1 MNLRRALTICLV
13 MVAAGMLMLFAASP
27 VARSQQTQGPI
38 APKSG
43 APVQQAPEGTIRV
56 RVALV
61 SAPVVVIDAK
71 GESVLDLQ
79 QKDFHIVDDGVDQTI
94 ESFDLG
100 GEPLSAV
107 LVFET
112 SARVATL
119 LPAVQK
125 SAIVFAETVVGPS
138 GEAAVLS
145 YDNSVNTLLPFSTDN
160 DKIEKTIAHLIP
172 GNSGARLY
180 DALAAAVGLLRG
192 RPNGQRRAIVV
203 VGEASDSG
211 SEQRLG
217 RVLRDA
223 QLANVVIY
231 SIGLSPTSAGLRAPD
246 SQAGAPSATP
256 PGTFGGPSFPG
267 SAQTPTS
274 QQQYGG
280 NIDLLGLSEWA
291 VRNVKAVVKERP
303 LDLAATATGGTYQPA
318 FRESKLDNAIDSIG
332 GELNSQ
338 YVLSYRPTGANNPG
352 YHQIKVMVNRPG
364 LRVRTRPGYFLEG
377 K

>member
-1 MNLRRALTICLV
+1 MLATCLATYAFGMVLAAPPAARA
-13 MVAAGMLMLFAASP
+13 
-27 VARSQQTQGPI
+27 QQTQGPI
-38 APKSG
+38 APKPG
-43 APVQQAPEGTIRV
+43 AAVQQAPEGTIRV

-61 SAPVVVIDAK
+61 SAPVVVIGAK

-79 QKDFHIVDDGVDQTI
+79 QKDFQILDDGVVQTI

-100 GEPLSAV
+100 GEPISAV

-112 SARVATL
+112 SSRIAPL

-125 SAIVFAETVVGPS
+125 SAIVFTQTVVGPS

-160 DKIEKTIAHLIP
+160 DKIEKTIANLRP

-180 DALAAAVGLLRG
+180 DALSSAVGLLRG
-192 RPNGQRRAIVV
+192 RPSGQRRAIVV

-211 SEQRLG
+211 SEERLG

-223 QLANVVIY
+223 QLANIVIY
-231 SIGLSPTSAGLRAPD
+231 SVGLSPTAAGLRAQP
-246 SQAGAPSATP
+246 SQAGPSPATP

-267 SAQTPTS
+267 TAQTPTS

-280 NIDLLGLSEWA
+280 NIDLLGLAEWA
-291 VRNVKAVVKERP
+291 VRNVTAVVKDRP
-303 LDLAATATGGTYQPA
+303 LELAATATGGTYQPA
-318 FRESKLDNAIDSIG
+318 FRESKLDNAIDAIG

-338 YVLSYRPTGANNPG
+338 YMLSYRPTGADAPG
-352 YHQIKVMVNRPG
+352 YHTIKVAVDRPG
-364 LRVRTRPGYFLEG
+364 LKVRTRPGYYLEA

>member
-246 SQAGAPSATP
+246 SQAGAHSATP